1 MKKKILTISL
11 VVILLAVA
19 ALGVTLA
26 YFTDNDTATNV
37 FTMGN
42 VDIDLEEPSWDE
54 PDYVQPGDNVP
65 KDPFVK
71 NIGANSAYVVLKV
84 KLDKLDKLGASL
96 VLTDLV
102 NGENIGDGPGEWKL
116 VKTNRDDTNHTVEYV
131 YVYNSVLAA
140 GAETSRLFT
149 SVEVPT
155 GLTSDVGTF
164 KMDITA
170 MAIQSQNLTQAQALT
185 ELKVN

>member
-1 MKKKILTISL
+1 MKKKILAISL
-11 VVILLAVA
+11 VVTLLAVA

-26 YFTDNDTATNV
+26 YFTDDDTATNV

-54 PDYVQPGDNVP
+54 PDYVQPGDSVA
-65 KDPFVK
+65 KDPYVK

-84 KLDKLDKLGASL
+84 KIDKLDKLGASL

-102 NGENIGDGPGEWKL
+102 NGENIGGDANDWTL
-116 VKTNRDDTNHTVEYV
+116 VKTNPDNTNHTVEYV

-185 ELKVN
+185 ELGV